1 MTLLKMRGISKS
13 FGPNRALTD
22 VNLTLEA
29 GQVLGLLGE
38 NGAGK
43 STLIKILAG
52 AHRPDSGTI
61 EIDGQPVVMHSPA
74 TSIAAGIA
82 VIYQELTI
90 VPEMSV
96 AENIFLGNVPR
107 VKGIPWIKRNEMNQR
122 ATEILKNLHLD
133 INPRALAGS
142 LTPGYQQMVEIG
154 RALNRN
160 ARILVMDEPT
170 SSLSKQE
177 TVLLQKLVK
186 HLQEQGIGIIYIS
199 HHLEEIFEMC
209 DNSLVLR
216 DGRVIEERPTA
227 EWTSDEMVTAMV
239 NKSIDQFYPYEE
251 RELGEVTLKVEH
263 LHIDPLIEDISFEA
277 RRGEI
282 VGLAGTLGSGRSE
295 LLKAIFGA
303 HPYQSGNIRWL
314 GKDLKI
320 KSTGEG
326 IKQGMA
332 LVPGDR
338 KIEGLVLDQSIENN
352 IALSILNEIATLGWV
367 SNARKRQLALAGIK
381 QFSIKAKSGPRMVPR
396 SLSGGN
402 QQKVVFARTAATKPQ
417 LFLLDEPTRGV
428 DVGAKV
434 EVYNQIM
441 QLAAQ
446 GCTII
451 ISSSEL
457 PELLG
462 LSDRILVLNSGR
474 IVGNLS
480 RAEATHEGILSLS
493 TDERVANSSL
503 ATAQANTKE

>member
-13 FGPNRALTD
+13 FGPSRALGD

-29 GQVLGLLGE
+29 GEVLGLLGE

-52 AHRPDSGTI
+52 AHQPDHGTI
-61 EIDGQPVVMHSPA
+61 EINGQAVNMHSPA

-96 AENIFLGNVPR
+96 AENIFLGNVPQTGKFPW
-107 VKGIPWIKRNEMNQR
+107 VKRGEMKRR
-122 ATEILKNLHLD
+122 ATEILKNLHLK
-133 INPRALAGS
+133 INPDVRAGS

-177 TVLLQKLVK
+177 TVLLQQLVK
-186 HLQEQGIGIIYIS
+186 RLQEQGLGIIYIS
-199 HHLEEIFEMC
+199 HHLDEIFAMC
-209 DNSLVLR
+209 DSSLVLR
-216 DGRVIEERPTA
+216 DGQVVEERPTTQ
-227 EWTSDEMVTAMV
+227 WTSDELVTAMV
-239 NKSIDQFYPYEE
+239 NKSIGQFYPYHE
-251 RELGEVTLKVEH
+251 RALGEITLAVEH
-263 LHIDPLIEDISFEA
+263 LHVAPLLTDISFNA

-282 VGLAGTLGSGRSE
+282 IGLAGTLGSGRSE
-295 LLKAIFGA
+295 LLKAIFGD
-303 HPYQSGNIRWL
+303 HSYQGGTINWL
-314 GKDLKI
+314 GHKLKI
-320 KSTGEG
+320 KSAEQG
-326 IKQGMA
+326 IAHGMA

-338 KIEGLVLDQSIENN
+338 KSEGLLLDQSIENN
-352 IALSILNEIATLGWV
+352 IALSILNKIARAGWV
-367 SNARKRQLALAGIK
+367 NNRQKRNLALEGIK

-402 QQKVVFARTAATKPQ
+402 QQKVVFARTAATNPQ

-434 EVYNQIM
+434 EIYNQIM
-441 QLAAQ
+441 TLADQ

-457 PELLG
+457 PEILG
-462 LSDRILVLNSGR
+462 LADRILVVNSGR
-474 IVGNLS
+474 IVGNVP
-480 RAEATHEGILSLS
+480 RVDATHEGILSLS
-493 TDERVANSSL
+493 TDEHL
-503 ATAQANTKE
+503 ATHNLATVSKS